1 MDEEGA
7 KYREV
12 ARLQYEEIER
22 LRAAIREKDAELD
35 VLVAWIAS
43 DADALGALRSVYADP
58 RSSPANKI
66 KTAASAI
73 AFERSK
79 PASVSVVVDLASARC
94 SGGWKRKRLHSCNC
108 STTRAANWRTSIS
121 AGCTCRW
128 RRPLICSALP
138 IKAVSSGHA
147 EDGSRSR
154 PGSTATNCCRGW
166 PRPPELT
173 SPISTRYPIRIAGSS
188 NSGKNKNR
196 AGWNA

>member
-79 PASVSVVVDLASARC
+79 PASVSVVVDFKSRVHDARMHTVELRKAEWTRQEPLDLDAPTPATILGGDHEGEALGPDSA
-94 SGGWKRKRLHSCNC
+94 
-108 STTRAANWRTSIS
+108 A
-121 AGCTCRW
+121 
-128 RRPLICSALP
+128 
-138 IKAVSSGHA
+138 
-147 EDGSRSR
+147 
-154 PGSTATNCCRGW
+154 
-166 PRPPELT
+166 
-173 SPISTRYPIRIAGSS
+173 
-188 NSGKNKNR
+188 
-196 AGWNA
+196 